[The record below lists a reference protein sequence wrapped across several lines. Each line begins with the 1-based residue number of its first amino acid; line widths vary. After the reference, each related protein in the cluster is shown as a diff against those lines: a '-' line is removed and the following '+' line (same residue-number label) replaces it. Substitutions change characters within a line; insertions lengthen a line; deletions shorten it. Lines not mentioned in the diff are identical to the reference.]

1 MEKSSILLESGT
13 NELEF
18 IEFKI
23 DEAWYGLNVA
33 KVREIILMSKSIKA
47 ANMHE
52 SVEGI
57 FDHRGEVIP
66 LINLS
71 NWLDRPPSSTPEK
84 DKIIICNINNTV
96 FGFRVHHISR
106 IHRVSWDQLES
117 PQSIIA
123 STSSAITG
131 VIKQKSKL
139 ILMMDVER
147 IINDIEPIQELK
159 IKEIKNIHKIKRSLV
174 KVFFADDSPMIR
186 SIVESTFKKSGYSKI
201 DISKNGKELLDKLL
215 DIKKQCRK
223 NSRKLE
229 SYINILITDIEMPQI
244 DGMFL
249 IRKIREDSTLNSLPI
264 IVFSSISDKQIK
276 MKTTKLGANHHVSK
290 PKVEELI
297 HTVDELIRLKTE
309 SK

>member
-1 MEKSSILLESGT
+1 MNKTNILLESGT

-66 LINLS
+66 LIDLAR
-71 NWLDRPPSSTPEK
+71 WLERPPSESPDK
-84 DKIIICNINNTV
+84 DKVIICDINNTV

-106 IHRVSWDQLES
+106 IHRVSWNQLES

-123 STSSAITG
+123 STTSAITG
-131 VIKQKSKL
+131 VIKLQSKL

-147 IINDIEPIQELK
+147 IINDIEPIPELK
-159 IKEIKNIHKIKRSLV
+159 IKQVKNIHKIKRQITCV
-174 KVFFADDSPMIR
+174 
-186 SIVESTFKKSGYSKI
+186 
-201 DISKNGKELLDKLL
+201 NG
-215 DIKKQCRK
+215 I
-223 NSRKLE
+223 
-229 SYINILITDIEMPQI
+229 
-244 DGMFL
+244 
-249 IRKIREDSTLNSLPI
+249 
-264 IVFSSISDKQIK
+264 
-276 MKTTKLGANHHVSK
+276 
-290 PKVEELI
+290 
-297 HTVDELIRLKTE
+297 
-309 SK
+309 